1 MSEDTITQETITVAD
16 GDTST
21 VAVLRRAFVEAPVLG
36 HQLWLILLMNAA
48 GTLVQVLVPVLIQQT
63 VDDDISGG
71 VVDVGSVLTKASLAV
86 VVLVVGALMARQA
99 MVRLAR
105 QAAAGLSDLRVKV
118 FSKLISSSMLHVQS
132 ERRGALVSRV
142 TSDISTVQEFT
153 EWGGVVFVVNMTQVL
168 IAVTAMAVYEWR
180 LAALVVVAVLLYAL
194 VLLWFQRILQRNYD
208 RVRSVVADSLAVM
221 GEAVTGLPE
230 VRAYGIETSTMQ
242 RVRAALERR
251 SRTEFKTAAFGN
263 SLFSTA
269 EVFAAALTAGVVVAG
284 LLLGPDQ
291 GVTAGVLLAFL
302 FLVNLLIEPVQS
314 LVEILDFAQ
323 NAASG
328 LRRVVGT
335 LDRPDEITEP
345 SDPVSLPGGV
355 LGVEFESVR
364 FRYPTGPDV
373 LTDVSVHIPPGR
385 RVAVVGETG
394 SGKTTFA
401 KLLVRMLD
409 PAEGTVR
416 IGGVDLRRV
425 GSSHLRQRVAFVPQE
440 GFLFEGTVADNV
452 RYGCPGAGSKEV
464 QTAFLEL
471 GLDGW
476 VAILPEGI
484 ETEVGERGGNLSA
497 GERQLVALVRAW
509 ISSPDLLLLD
519 EATSAV
525 DPALDV
531 QLRRAMDRLTAG
543 RTSVTIAHRLATAE
557 SADEVLVFDTGR
569 LVERGSHPELVAAGG
584 VYAALF
590 DDWVSGTKTV

>member
-1 MSEDTITQETITVAD
+1 MTETRERSS
-16 GDTST
+16 TST
-21 VAVLRRAFVEAPVLG
+21 IAVLRRAFREAPVLG
-36 HQLWLILLMNAA
+36 RRLWLILLMNGG
-48 GTLVQVLVPVLIQQT
+48 GTVIQVLVPVLIQQT
-63 VDDDISGG
+63 VDRDLSE
-71 VVDVGSVLTKASLAV
+71 GSVDLAGVMTKVMLAAL
-86 VVLVVGALMARQA
+86 VLVVGAFLARAA
-99 MVRLAR
+99 MVRLAH
-105 QAAAGLSDLRVKV
+105 QAATGLSDLRIKV
-118 FSKLISSSMLHVQS
+118 FSRLISSSVLHVQA

-153 EWGGVVFVVNMTQVL
+153 EWGGVVFIVNITQVL
-168 IAVTAMAVYEWR
+168 IAITAMAVYEWR
-180 LAALVVVAVLLYAL
+180 LAALVVVAVLVYAA

-208 RVRSVVADSLAVM
+208 RVRGVVADSLAVM
-221 GEAVTGLPE
+221 GEAVTALPE
-230 VRAYGIETSTMQ
+230 VRAYGVETSTLE

-251 SRTEFKTAAFGN
+251 FRTEFRTAAFGN
-263 SLFSTA
+263 VLFSTA
-269 EVFAAALTAGVVVAG
+269 ELFAASLTAGVVAAG
-284 LLLGPDQ
+284 LLLGAGR

-328 LRRVVGT
+328 LRRVVET
-335 LDRPDEITEP
+335 LDRPEDVVEP
-345 SDPVSLPGGV
+345 SDPVPLPPGV
-355 LGVEFESVR
+355 LGVEFEDVR

-373 LTDVSVHIPPGR
+373 LTDVSVAIDPGR

-409 PAEGTVR
+409 PVEGVVR
-416 IGGVDLRRV
+416 VGGVDVRRLAFSELRR
-425 GSSHLRQRVAFVPQE
+425 RVAFVPQE

-452 RYGCPGAGSKEV
+452 RYGSPRAGARECE
-464 QTAFLEL
+464 TAFLEL

-476 VAILPEGI
+476 LHSLPAGLAS
-484 ETEVGERGGNLSA
+484 EVGERGGNLSA

-509 ISSPDLLLLD
+509 ISAPDLLLLD

-543 RTSVTIAHRLATAE
+543 RTAVTIAHRLATAE
-557 SADEVLVFDTGR
+557 AADEVLVFDGGR
-569 LVERGSHPELVAAGG
+569 LVERGRHADLIETGG
-584 VYAALF
+584 VYAALYE
-590 DDWVSGTKTV
+590 DWVAGTQSR

>member
-1 MSEDTITQETITVAD
+1 MTADTATVPEAGSSTI
-16 GDTST
+16 S
-21 VAVLRRAFVEAPVLG
+21 VLRRAFVEAPVLG
-36 HQLWLILLMNAA
+36 RRLWLILLMNSA
-48 GTLVQVLVPVLIQQT
+48 GTLIQVLVPVLIQQT
-63 VDDDISGG
+63 VDEDISGG
-71 VVDVGSVLTKASLAV
+71 VVDVPAVVTKAALAGI
-86 VVLVVGALMARQA
+86 VLVVGAVLGRQA

-118 FSKLISSSMLHVQS
+118 FSKLISSSVLHVQS

-153 EWGGVVFVVNMTQVL
+153 EWGGVVFVVNATQVL
-168 IAVTAMAVYEWR
+168 IAITAMAVYEWR
-180 LAALVVVAVLLYAL
+180 LALLVVVAVIFYAL

-208 RVRSVVADSLAVM
+208 RVRAVVADSLAVM

-230 VRAYGIETSTMQ
+230 VRAYGIEQTTMK

-251 SRTEFKTAAFGN
+251 SRTEYKTAAFGN
-263 SLFSTA
+263 TLFSTA
-269 EVFAAALTAGVVVAG
+269 EIFAAALTAGVVAAG
-284 LLLGPDQ
+284 LLLGAGR

-335 LDRPDEITEP
+335 LDRADEITEP
-345 SDPVSLPGGV
+345 DDPTPLPGGV
-355 LGVEFESVR
+355 LGVEFEDVR
-364 FRYPTGPDV
+364 FRYPTGPEV
-373 LTDVSVHIPPGR
+373 LVGVSVKIDPGR

-409 PAEGTVR
+409 PVEGTVR
-416 IGGVDLRRV
+416 IGGVDLHRV
-425 GSSHLRQRVAFVPQE
+425 ASEDLRKRVAFVPQE
-440 GFLFEGTVADNV
+440 GFLFQGTVADNV
-452 RYGCPGAGSKEV
+452 RYGFPAAGPREV
-464 QTAFLEL
+464 RTAFLEL

-476 VAILPEGI
+476 VSSLPEGI
-484 ETEVGERGGNLSA
+484 DTQVGERGGNLSA

-509 ISSPDLLLLD
+509 ISGPDLLLLD

-557 SADEVLVFDTGR
+557 SADEVLIFDSGR
-569 LVERGSHPELVAAGG
+569 LVERGTHQDLVAGGG
-584 VYAALF
+584 VYAALYE
-590 DDWVSGTKTV
+590 DWISGTTTV